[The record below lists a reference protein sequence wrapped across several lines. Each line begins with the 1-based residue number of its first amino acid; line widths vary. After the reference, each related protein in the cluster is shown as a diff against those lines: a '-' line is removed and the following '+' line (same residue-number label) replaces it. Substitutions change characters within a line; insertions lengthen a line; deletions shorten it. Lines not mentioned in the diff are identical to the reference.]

1 MFENFVNWRKAE
13 NVDDILNFDFT
24 EFDQVQAVYPHAYHK
39 TDKLGRPVYIER
51 LGMLNI
57 TALWEVTTEERML
70 KHYIQSYEIL
80 MKLRFPACQAVQG
93 GKRYEGSLTLLDL
106 TGGTMSQ
113 VNKQVYGLIKLC
125 SKIGS
130 DYYPEIMGNLLC
142 INAPMLF
149 NGVWAIVKGFL
160 DEKTRRK
167 I

>member
-70 KHYIQSYEIL
+70 KHYI
-80 MKLRFPACQAVQG
+80 
-93 GKRYEGSLTLLDL
+93 
-106 TGGTMSQ
+106 
-113 VNKQVYGLIKLC
+113 
-125 SKIGS
+125 
-130 DYYPEIMGNLLC
+130 
-142 INAPMLF
+142 
-149 NGVWAIVKGFL
+149 
-160 DEKTRRK
+160 
-167 I
+167 